1 MCYSRNGFKVLRTV
15 QKGGSVVRRHN
26 GAMIIAD
33 RTYRRPYF
41 LVEEVH
47 FTHPEYRFHKPQV
60 KFPGGSNKD
69 QIMEIK
75 PLVTAVREAREETGL
90 VLNPGVEPVLVYSN
104 DDPLNLKFFYF
115 ACLYDFSG
123 KIRTDWI
130 MDGLDALSPPFWLGE
145 EGMDRIYKT
154 HRPASFAGL
163 RQYYRNPSVLVG

>member
-1 MCYSRNGFKVLRTV
+1 M
-15 QKGGSVVRRHN
+15 VRRHN

-41 LVEEVH
+41 LFEEVH
-47 FTHPEYRFHKPQV
+47 FTHPDYRLHKPQV

-69 QIMEIK
+69 QIMEID
-75 PLVTAVREAREETGL
+75 PLVTAVRENQEETSL
-90 VLNPGVEPVLVYSN
+90 ILRPWVEPVLVYSN

-115 ACLYDFSG
+115 ANLEDFSG

-145 EGMDRIYKT
+145 EESDRVYKT
-154 HRPASFAGL
+154 HRPAFLAGI
-163 RQYYRNPSVLVG
+163 RHYHRNPSVLVG